1 MSERHHEAR
10 YLQYEGPEMN
20 LTTLFRSNHNN
31 DAAGA
36 VVRADGVA
44 GRDRAAADRAAEGAT
59 DSAAGVAASN
69 GDVIRMENISK
80 VYDTGRIKVEA
91 LRGVSLQIDKGE
103 FVAIVGPSGSGKST
117 LMNLIGCLDTPS
129 SGSYRLRGRPVS
141 GLNRDELAEVRNRR
155 IGFVFQN
162 FNLMPQI
169 SAYENVEMP
178 LLFGGVGR
186 SERKRRVTELLDKVG
201 LGDRMDHKPT
211 EISGG
216 QMQRVAVAR
225 ALAMEPDILLAD
237 EPTGNLDTTS
247 GNDILGLFEEL
258 WRQGRTMIVITHD
271 MALARRASRIV
282 EIRDGAMTRDQ
293 PAESAG

>member
-1 MSERHHEAR
+1 
-10 YLQYEGPEMN
+10 MN
-20 LTTLFRSNHNN
+20 LTT
-31 DAAGA
+31 
-36 VVRADGVA
+36 
-44 GRDRAAADRAAEGAT
+44 AAATTATTAAKT
-59 DSAAGVAASN
+59 VAVTN
-69 GDVIRMENISK
+69 GHVIQMENISK
-80 VYDTGRIKVEA
+80 VYDTGRVKVEA
-91 LRGVSLQIDKGE
+91 LRGVSLRIERGE
-103 FVAIVGPSGSGKST
+103 CVAIVGPSGSGKST
-117 LMNLIGCLDTPS
+117 LMNLIGCLDTPT
-129 SGSYRLRGRPVS
+129 SGTYRLRGRAVS
-141 GLNRDELAEVRNRR
+141 GLNRDELADVRNRR

-178 LLFGGVGR
+178 MLFGGVGR

-237 EPTGNLDTTS
+237 EPTGNLDTTA
-247 GNDILGLFEEL
+247 GNDLLGLFEEL
-258 WRQGRTMIVITHD
+258 WRQGRTIVVITHD

-282 EIRDGAMTRDQ
+282 EIRDGAITRDQ
-293 PAESAG
+293 PAEAME